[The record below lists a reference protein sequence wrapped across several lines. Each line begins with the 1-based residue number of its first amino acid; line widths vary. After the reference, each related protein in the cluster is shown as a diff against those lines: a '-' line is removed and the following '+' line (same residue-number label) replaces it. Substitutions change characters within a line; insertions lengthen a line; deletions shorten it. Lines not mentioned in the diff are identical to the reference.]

1 MVVKPLPDLIKRA
14 MLAFIG
20 ELALLDQEE
29 VGGCA
34 DASGSTAWQ
43 LPACMAAILSD
54 C

>member
-1 MVVKPLPDLIKRA
+1 MVVKTLPDLIKRA

-20 ELALLDQEE
+20 ELALLDREE

-34 DASGSTAWQ
+34 DASGSPAWQ
-43 LPACMAAILSD
+43 LQASMAAILSD

>member
-20 ELALLDQEE
+20 ELVLLDWQKE
-29 VGGCA
+29 GGCA
-34 DASGSTAWQ
+34 DASGSSAWQ
-43 LPACMAAILSD
+43 LPVCMAAILSD